1 MAGWPIDRI
10 GQCFRQPVFSLP
22 KCPISSPCHLLF
34 CFVSAAVALCLA
46 ADRLRCSPVTPLAG
60 FLVSCA
66 VLSPQIL
73 SLCWFH
79 FHHLLGKMFFPV
91 LGDAGPL
98 LWEYRCCSGCR
109 SVLGRKDRTSGSGKD
124 QAFTW
129 LLCLWQYGEDEEGKR
144 REEAFFSVRLKPLG
158 FSSKLVNTWWYSY
171 FTKQRF
177 GEILV
182 LIFHWSPMPAGIAW
196 WEEGGAGKFTLAPLD
211 LSAYGQSKEASRFPQ
226 LHCSGLR
233 TLCFGAKKP
242 ESWGFVCKSKCL
254 LSQDLVNPWGRLSA
268 GIVSVCTART
278 CPRLVG
284 E

>member
-1 MAGWPIDRI
+1 MLGHSCGNTD
-10 GQCFRQPVFSLP
+10 
-22 KCPISSPCHLLF
+22 
-34 CFVSAAVALCLA
+34 AAVA
-46 ADRLRCSPVTPLAG
+46 
-60 FLVSCA
+60 
-66 VLSPQIL
+66 
-73 SLCWFH
+73 
-79 FHHLLGKMFFPV
+79 
-91 LGDAGPL
+91 AGPFWGGRTGPL
-98 LWEYRCCSGCR
+98 DQEKIKHSLGCFVHG
-109 SVLGRKDRTSGSGKD
+109 SMGRMRKGR
-124 QAFTW
+124 
-129 LLCLWQYGEDEEGKR
+129 GER
-144 REEAFFSVRLKPLG
+144 RHFSVSDWNLWDFLQNFKM
-158 FSSKLVNTWWYSY
+158 TWWYSY